1 MKVRDLIT
9 EWNKNAQGR
18 LTDQRYSVCL
28 PLEDAAKIE
37 ALHEMYPKKT
47 CEALVTELLGTALDE
62 LEASMP
68 YVCGTRIVTRDEE
81 DNPIY
86 EDVGPTPEFLALAQK
101 HLKRLKSESSD

>member
-1 MKVRDLIT
+1 MKVSNLIT
-9 EWNKNAQGR
+9 EWNRKAQGR

-28 PLEDAAKIE
+28 PMEDAAKIE

-47 CEALVTELLGTALDE
+47 REALITELLGAALEE

-68 YVCGTRIVTRDEE
+68 YVRGTRIVTRDEE
-81 DNPIY
+81 DDPIY
-86 EDVGPTPEFLALAQK
+86 EDAGPTPKFLALAQK